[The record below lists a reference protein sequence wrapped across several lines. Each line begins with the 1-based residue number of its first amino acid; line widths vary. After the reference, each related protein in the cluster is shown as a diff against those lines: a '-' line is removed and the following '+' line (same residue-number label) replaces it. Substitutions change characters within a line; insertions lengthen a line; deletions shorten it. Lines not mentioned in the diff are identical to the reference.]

1 MPKAPSGMLIQGAAR
16 WSVALEESFMV
27 GDRWRDIDAGAARA
41 AARCWLIAGG
51 PNVSRTTN
59 PMQAWTRWSQRL
71 RGYSP
76 RRGNGCVEGCRLES
90 ETLCSRSRQ
99 GRHSQVGSRQSHRR
113 LHNQSYADA
122 QGRDF
127 RLREL
132 RSQYLDIIDGRPI
145 SYEVFADDFV
155 EMRRQALKIAKW
167 GENVYVKI
175 PITNTK
181 AQSSAPLVREL
192 SDEGVKLNVTALM
205 TDKQVEHIAEA
216 LTQSTGAYISVFAGR
231 VADTGRDPLPI
242 MQRSLAAISGNQ
254 RLELIWASP
263 RELLNVFQANE
274 AGVHIIQRRT
284 TSSRSLTSWA
294 RI

>member
-1 MPKAPSGMLIQGAAR
+1 MLRVADLRVKLFADGADKDGIAKLAQDNR
-16 WSVALEESFMV
+16 
-27 GDRWRDIDAGAARA
+27 
-41 AARCWLIAGG
+41 IAGF
-51 PNVSRTTN
+51 TTN
-59 PMQAWTRWSQRL
+59 PTLMRKAGISD
-71 RGYSP
+71 Y
-76 RRGNGCVEGCRLES
+76 ES
-90 ETLCSRSRQ
+90 FARSI
-99 GRHSQVGSRQSHRR
+99 
-113 LHNQSYADA
+113 
-122 QGRDF
+122 
-127 RLREL
+127 
-132 RSQYLDIIDGRPI
+132 LDIIDGRPI

-274 AGVHIIQRRT
+274 AGVHIIT
-284 TSSRSLTSWA
+284 ATHDILAKLDLVGKNLDEYSLDTVKMFHRDA
-294 RI
+294 GAAGFRL